1 MLLIRNAEVYDP
13 KYVGRRD
20 VLVCGGQI
28 EQIAEKID
36 VGAIPCKVI
45 DGAGK
50 RLIPGIIDQHVH
62 ITGGGGEGGFHTR
75 SPEVQLSELI
85 RGGVTT
91 VLGVL
96 GTDGQT
102 RSVENLYAKTMALN
116 EEGVTA
122 YMTTGAYHYPGP
134 TITGDPGR
142 DIMYC
147 EKVIGA
153 KLALSDHR
161 SSNIGVRELVALG
174 SATRLAGML
183 SGKPG
188 IVVLHMGDGHKGL
201 QPVFEALKESDIPVG
216 IFRPTHVGRNKTL
229 REEAFRL
236 LEMGGWIDFTCGSRK
251 QGGPGRNIREAMDR
265 GLPLEHITVSSDGHG
280 SWSKYDKLGRLLQ
293 MGVAEMD
300 NMFKEL
306 RMMVREQ
313 GFTLEEALPFFTSN
327 VSAGLGMGTCKGVVR
342 EGADADLLLV
352 DEDMNLQTVVALGQ
366 VMMEDGKLL
375 KKGTYE

>member
-1 MLLIRNAEVYDP
+1 MLLIRNAEVYAP
-13 KYVGRRD
+13 GPLGVRD
-20 VLVCGGQI
+20 VLVCGGKI

-36 VGAIPCKVI
+36 TGSIPCKVI
-45 DGAGK
+45 DAAGL

-62 ITGGGGEGGFHTR
+62 LTGGGGEGGFHTR

-91 VLGVL
+91 VVGLL
-96 GTDGQT
+96 GTDGRT
-102 RSVENLYAKTMALN
+102 RSLENLYAKTMALN

-122 YMTTGAYHYPGP
+122 YMTTGAYRYPGP
-134 TITGDPGR
+134 TVTGQPGG
-142 DIMYC
+142 DILYC
-147 EKVIGA
+147 EKVLGV

-161 SSNIGVRELVALG
+161 SSNIGVRELVSLG
-174 SATRLAGML
+174 SEARLAGML

-188 IVVLHMGDGHKGL
+188 MVVLHMGSGKKGL
-201 QPVFEALKESDIPVG
+201 KPVFEALEDSDIPVG
-216 IFRPTHVGRNKTL
+216 IFRPTHVGRTAAL
-229 REEAFRL
+229 REEAFQL
-236 LEMGGWIDFTCGSRK
+236 LEMGGYIDFTCGSRK
-251 QGGPGRNIREAMDR
+251 QGSPGRNIREAMER
-265 GLPLEHITVSSDGHG
+265 GLPLERVTVSSDGHG
-280 SWSKYDKLGRLLQ
+280 SWSKYDKLGRLLK

-313 GFTLEEALPFFTSN
+313 DFRLEEALPFFTSN
-327 VSAGLGMGTCKGVVR
+327 VAAALGLGGRKGVIR

-352 DEDMNLQTVVALGQ
+352 DGEMNLRTVVARGQ
-366 VMMEDGKLL
+366 VMMADGRLL